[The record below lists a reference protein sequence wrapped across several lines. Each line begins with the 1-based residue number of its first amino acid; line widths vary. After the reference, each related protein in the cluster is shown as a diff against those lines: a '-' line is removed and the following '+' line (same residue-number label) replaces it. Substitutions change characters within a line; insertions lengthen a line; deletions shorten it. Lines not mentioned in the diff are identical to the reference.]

1 MSLYKSNESI
11 EWKYWNQYEFYDESW
26 VNKTRKLDD
35 KKGEKSQDTAILTRE
50 LEGGFLN

>member
-11 EWKYWNQYEFYDESW
+11 ECKFRNQYKFYDESC

-35 KKGEKSQDTAILTRE
+35 KQGEKSQDTTILTRE
-50 LEGGFLN
+50 LEGAS

>member
-1 MSLYKSNESI
+1 MNLLNENTEI
-11 EWKYWNQYEFYDESW
+11 NTNFT
-26 VNKTRKLDD
+26 TRKLDD

>member
-11 EWKYWNQYEFYDESW
+11 EWKYWNQYEIYDESC

-35 KKGEKSQDTAILTRE
+35 KKGEKSQDTAILSRE